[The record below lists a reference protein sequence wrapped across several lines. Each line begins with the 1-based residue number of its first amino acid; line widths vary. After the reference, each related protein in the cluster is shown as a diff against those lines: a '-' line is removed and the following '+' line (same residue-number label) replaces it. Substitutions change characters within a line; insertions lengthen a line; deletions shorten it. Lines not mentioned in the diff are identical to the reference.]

1 MLKGVLSD
9 VDGTLTDRRRRINTR
24 AIEAIRDLV
33 DNGAEVVLASGNT
46 SCFMD
51 GICRMIG
58 TSGTFIAE
66 NGGVYRVGYRG
77 ELQIDGDQKEVR
89 EAFRVVKENYR
100 KKGIELELASPQ
112 YRFADLAIYRTV
124 PVAEV
129 QSILEDRAI
138 QVIDTGFAIHLQ
150 SCGVNKGTAFRK
162 LSANLGMA
170 CPEFLAVGDG
180 VNDVCMLELAGF
192 GAVPGN
198 ADAEAKARADYTA
211 EKEYGDGFVEII
223 QHYYSY
229 FFERTRSTTM

>member
-9 VDGTLTDRRRRINTR
+9 VDGTLTDRRRRINPR
-24 AIEAIRDLV
+24 AIEEIRDLADSGV
-33 DNGAEVVLASGNT
+33 EVILASGNT

-51 GICRMIG
+51 ALCRVIG

-77 ELQIDGDQKEVR
+77 KRNLDGDQGEVR
-89 EAFRVVKENYR
+89 AALRVLQEHYR
-100 KKGIELELASPQ
+100 EKGIELELASPE
-112 YRFADLAIYRTV
+112 YRYADLAIYRTV

-129 QSILEDRAI
+129 KDLLKDLPV

-150 SCGVNKGTAFRK
+150 SCGVNKGTAFQK
-162 LSANLGMA
+162 LSRELGIP
-170 CPEFLAVGDG
+170 CSSFLATGDA

-211 EKEYGDGFVEII
+211 KKEYGEGFVEII
-223 QHYYSY
+223 HHYYSY
-229 FFERTRSTTM
+229 FFASDRSTTI

>member
-1 MLKGVLSD
+1 VLKGVLSD

-24 AIEAIRDLV
+24 AIGAIRDLV

-51 GICRMIG
+51 ALCRMIG

-77 ELQIDGDQKEVR
+77 ELQIDGDQKEVW
-89 EAFRVVKENYR
+89 EAFRVVQENYR

-112 YRFADLAIYRTV
+112 YRYADLAIYRTV
-124 PVAEV
+124 PVPEV
-129 QSILEDRAI
+129 QSMLEDRAI

-150 SCGVNKGTAFRK
+150 SCGVNKGTAFGK
-162 LSANLGMA
+162 LAADLGVA
-170 CPEFLAVGDG
+170 CPEFLAVGDAI
-180 VNDVCMLELAGF
+180 NDVCMLELAGI

-229 FFERTRSTTM
+229 FFERTRSTTI